1 MDERQKNE
9 HRKLTEAG
17 VFPSDELYKAY
28 KDSDLSTKFKKQATM
43 EAKEITL
50 KIKNDLADRPFVI
63 LTNSRGDT
71 FRSENEELLDFL
83 HGLETSKA
91 TVQRNKAVRAIDLFI
106 NGNKSKTMGY
116 YSDDQIEAIDLMREF
131 LKTNSPNKDYEA
143 EKDAFIKMNHESL
156 ANSPDKE
163 EKTNKAKKF
172 DKSRCFD
179 CGKIWAWNGD
189 NCPMCGS
196 GNIADIIID
205 RDR

>member
-91 TVQRNKAVRAIDLFI
+91 TVQRDKAVRETLIKF
-106 NGNKSKTMGY
+106 KTWEVDNDIKNLLPEQLVDFY
-116 YSDDQIEAIDLMREF
+116 LEA
-131 LKTNSPNKDYEA
+131 NSPNKDYEA

-196 GNIADIIID
+196 GNIVDIIID

>member
-91 TVQRNKAVRAIDLFI
+91 TVQRDKAVRETLIKF
-106 NGNKSKTMGY
+106 KTWEVDNDIKNLLPEQLVDFY
-116 YSDDQIEAIDLMREF
+116 LEA
-131 LKTNSPNKDYEA
+131 NSPNKDYEA

-189 NCPMCGS
+189 DCPMCGS
-196 GNIADIIID
+196 GNIVDIIID

>member
-91 TVQRNKAVRAIDLFI
+91 TVQRDKAVRETLIKF
-106 NGNKSKTMGY
+106 KTWEVDNDIKNLLPEQLVDFY
-116 YSDDQIEAIDLMREF
+116 LEA
-131 LKTNSPNKDYEA
+131 NSPNKDYEA